1 MSPVIRSGDLIAV
14 RELSNTQYIFWGQ
27 IYVVLL
33 DDFRLVKYVRRH
45 ADPDMV
51 ILRSENPNYDDMEI
65 HRADMRELMMVQNI
79 IHLDTRN

>member
-1 MSPVIRSGDLIAV
+1 M
-14 RELSNTQYIFWGQ
+14 
-27 IYVVLL
+27 VLL

-65 HRADMRELMMVQNI
+65 HRADIRELMMVQNI

>member
-1 MSPVIRSGDLIAV
+1 M
-14 RELSNTQYIFWGQ
+14 
-27 IYVVLL
+27 L

-45 ADPDMV
+45 TDPNLV

-65 HRADMRELMMVQNI
+65 NRFDIRELMMVQNI